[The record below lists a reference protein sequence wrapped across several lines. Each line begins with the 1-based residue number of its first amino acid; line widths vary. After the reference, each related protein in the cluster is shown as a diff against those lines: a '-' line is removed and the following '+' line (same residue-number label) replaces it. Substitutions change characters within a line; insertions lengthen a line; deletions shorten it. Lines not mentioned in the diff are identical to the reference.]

1 MEERR
6 VTGRTHNSPYT
17 KIQELA
23 EELEAISHP
32 NVEQEHLREILR
44 STAIRIQG
52 GKARSKQPARSNL
65 QRQDKQSQ
73 WRSAFDRLGPNGSS
87 NKGSK
92 EDQNQ
97 SNRVERTRDNRS
109 RPPIPSAPRNYSH
122 QINSWQEGG
131 AESKYKEARVP
142 NSFPC
147 FSNWLFQYDYLI
159 NSSRPTTLST
169 MTRPNLSS
177 GSGYILN
184 QSS

>member
-44 STAIRIQG
+44 STATRIQG

-73 WRSAFDRLGPNGSS
+73 
-87 NKGSK
+87 
-92 EDQNQ
+92 
-97 SNRVERTRDNRS
+97 
-109 RPPIPSAPRNYSH
+109 
-122 QINSWQEGG
+122 
-131 AESKYKEARVP
+131 
-142 NSFPC
+142 
-147 FSNWLFQYDYLI
+147 
-159 NSSRPTTLST
+159 
-169 MTRPNLSS
+169 
-177 GSGYILN
+177 
-184 QSS
+184 